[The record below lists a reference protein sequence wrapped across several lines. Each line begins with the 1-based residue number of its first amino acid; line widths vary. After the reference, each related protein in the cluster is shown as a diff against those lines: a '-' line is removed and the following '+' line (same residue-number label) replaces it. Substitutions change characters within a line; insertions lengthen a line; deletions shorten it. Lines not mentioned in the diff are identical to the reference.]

1 MSKPSTCLKQVQSQN
16 TFYKLRHAHSYQL
29 FLVLRLQRTTKC
41 LMSSSAH
48 DLSALSNPHN
58 PALPAYSEPEHTITA
73 NCCPITWNVI
83 NIVIH
88 YSSPFQSIT
97 PVLKSTKQNTITN
110 QDLTTPWKLLSP
122 CKRFLWVPCSLPT
135 CSYGESKQMYHQFI
149 SSWLVYP

>member
-16 TFYKLRHAHSYQL
+16 TIYKLRHAHSYQL

-58 PALPAYSEPEHTITA
+58 SAQPAYSQPEHTITA

-88 YSSPFQSIT
+88 YSSPFRSIT
-97 PVLKSTKQNTITN
+97 PVLKSTQQNTITN
-110 QDLTTPWKLLSP
+110 QDLTIPWKLLANV
-122 CKRFLWVPCSLPT
+122 FLEFPAHCPPAATEQASR
-135 CSYGESKQMYHQFI
+135 CII
-149 SSWLVYP
+149 SSSALGLSTLS